1 MKSMYENKTF
11 LIIFIIIAAAN
22 TIVRFL
28 SAPLRASDI
37 IFGVLYSALMVW
49 ACVLYWKRRQ

>member
-11 LIIFIIIAAAN
+11 LIISIIITAAN
-22 TIVRFL
+22 AIVRFL
-28 SAPLRASDI
+28 SDPLKTSDI
-37 IFGVLYSALMVW
+37 IFGVLYSAIMVW